1 MGGEQAGGTPKFRTG
16 CRLRRTLDTQVE
28 LSAGSGICESGDR
41 MQVPQVTFM
50 ELIPRANAPEWGKKP
65 ARWAVSQTAS
75 GLGELGLFSTPAPIR
90 RVWAP
95 LTTRTGLRKEVQE
108 ALAASPSMFSL
119 WLCSSSGIPCVLC
132 DVLFASP
139 DVSLPRA
146 AAYLCVKRTSQHVD
160 QMPWLLA
167 DTCRGSENSDPEN
180 DYWSPVGR
188 AKAGAGRREARG

>member
-75 GLGELGLFSTPAPIR
+75 GLGELGLFSTPAPIQ

-95 LTTRTGLRKEVQE
+95 LTTRTGSWDIGCPSPWDSGRKCRR
-108 ALAASPSMFSL
+108 L
-119 WLCSSSGIPCVLC
+119 WLRAPPCSLC
-132 DVLFASP
+132 GSAQALE
-139 DVSLPRA
+139 SLVFSVTCCLPP
-146 AAYLCVKRTSQHVD
+146 
-160 QMPWLLA
+160 QM
-167 DTCRGSENSDPEN
+167 
-180 DYWSPVGR
+180 
-188 AKAGAGRREARG
+188 

>member
-28 LSAGSGICESGDR
+28 LSAGSGICESSDR

-75 GLGELGLFSTPAPIR
+75 GLGELGLFSTPAPIQ

-95 LTTRTGLRKEVQE
+95 HHQDRLLGRRVPQPSGLRKEVQE
-108 ALAASPSMFSL
+108 ALAASPSMFSV

-139 DVSLPRA
+139 DVSRPRA
-146 AAYLCVKRTSQHVD
+146 AAYLCVKRTPQHVD
-160 QMPWLLA
+160 QMPWPLA
-167 DTCRGSENSDPEN
+167 DTCRGSANSDPEN
-180 DYWSPVGR
+180 N
-188 AKAGAGRREARG
+188 